1 MEKLPARVGWHW
13 VKQGFTV
20 FRKQPGALMA
30 ILFSCMFVSLLSTIL
45 PVVGVLL
52 PALLAP
58 LFTIALLQGCAD
70 IDNDKR
76 ALPNLLLAGFK
87 SPMRKQLLLL
97 GVVYVAVVGVA
108 FLALQL
114 LGADAIA
121 QINENPGKL
130 DPKMVNG
137 LQGAAFAASLI
148 YMGGWTLT
156 CLAAPLIYWQKMA
169 LGKALFFS
177 VVTVVREIKAF
188 AVMMVSLYALCQ
200 LMGVIP
206 LLLFGSPQLAFAA
219 IFSIILMLIVVMHCS
234 LYAAYRQL
242 FGPPQTETPATV
254 DLNKF

>member
-13 VKQGFTV
+13 VKQGFAV

-58 LFTIALLQGCAD
+58 MFSIALLQGCAD
-70 IDNDKR
+70 IDNGKR
-76 ALPNLLLAGFK
+76 AMPNLLVAGFK
-87 SPMRKQLLLL
+87 SPMSKQLLLL

-130 DPKMVNG
+130 DPKMVSG
-137 LQGAAFAASLI
+137 LQGAAFTASLI
-148 YMGGWTLT
+148 YMGGWMLT

-234 LYAAYRQL
+234 LYAAYRQI
-242 FGPPQTETPATV
+242 FGPPQTAAPATV
-254 DLNKF
+254 DLNKL